1 MGVVEMYQVRGFT
14 QDNTQV
20 LLNRLDEVQQLV
32 SELARII
39 LPKQGDFR
47 SVWDITNQV
56 LDGYYRS
63 KVRAA

>member
-1 MGVVEMYQVRGFT
+1 MYQVREFSK
-14 QDNTQV
+14 DNTQA
-20 LLNRLDEVQQLV
+20 LLNRLDEVQMLV

-56 LDGYYRS
+56 VDSYYRPR
-63 KVRAA
+63 VRAA

>member
-1 MGVVEMYQVRGFT
+1 MYQLREVP

-20 LLNRLDEVQQLV
+20 LLNRLDEVQVVV
-32 SELARII
+32 SQLARII
-39 LPKQGDFR
+39 LPKQGNFR

-56 LDGYYRS
+56 LDSYYRP

>member
-1 MGVVEMYQVRGFT
+1 MYKVREFS

-20 LLNRLDEVQQLV
+20 LLNRLDEVHLVV

-56 LDGYYRS
+56 LDSYYRPRI
-63 KVRAA
+63 RAA

>member
-1 MGVVEMYQVRGFT
+1 MYRVREFS

-20 LLNRLDEVQQLV
+20 LLNRLDEVQMVV
-32 SELARII
+32 SELSRII

-56 LDGYYRS
+56 LDSYYRPRI
-63 KVRAA
+63 RAA

>member
-1 MGVVEMYQVRGFT
+1 MYRVREFS

-20 LLNRLDEVQQLV
+20 LLKRLDEVQLVV
-32 SELARII
+32 SELSRII

-56 LDGYYRS
+56 LDSYYRPRI
-63 KVRAA
+63 RAA

>member
-1 MGVVEMYQVRGFT
+1 MYQVREFPK
-14 QDNTQV
+14 DNPQV
-20 LLNRLDEVQQLV
+20 LLNRLDEVQVLV

-56 LDGYYRS
+56 VDSYYRPR
-63 KVRAA
+63 VRAA

>member
-1 MGVVEMYQVRGFT
+1 MYQVREFPK
-14 QDNTQV
+14 DNTQV
-20 LLNRLDEVQQLV
+20 LLNHLDEVQMLV

-56 LDGYYRS
+56 VDSYYRPR
-63 KVRAA
+63 VRAA

>member
-1 MGVVEMYQVRGFT
+1 MYQVREFPK
-14 QDNTQV
+14 DNTQV
-20 LLNRLDEVQQLV
+20 LLNRLDEVHMLV

-56 LDGYYRS
+56 VDSYYHA
-63 KVRAA
+63 KVKAA